1 MGVIKDATK
10 IYINEQAEEGE
21 CDIEHKEGQVLLLDL
36 WATWCPPCQK
46 PMAHNQEML
55 KKEKPNWAGKVRL
68 IGLSIDNDAATVKK
82 HVESRDWKKVEHY
95 HVGNGKCLA
104 SKEMGSGGVP
114 HVLLVDTT
122 GHIVFKGHPAS
133 VDLEAEIDGLLEGKK
148 MAAEEKAEAARSAA
162 PEGNSMTGAD
172 SAELA
177 SKFVTQCEK
186 MCADA
191 ELKAAASKL

>member
-1 MGVIKDATK
+1 VQTLKQAAGDVEIVINIACKIAVGDHMGVIKNASK
-10 IYINEQAEEGE
+10 VYINEQAAEGE

-55 KKEKPNWAGKVRL
+55 KKEKPNWADKVRL
-68 IGLSIDNDAATVKK
+68 IGLSIDNDAPTVKN

-95 HVGNGKCLA
+95 HVGNGKCEA

-122 GHIVFKGHPAS
+122 GHIVYKGHPS
-133 VDLEAEIDGLLEGKK
+133 SIDLEAEIDGLLEGKK
-148 MAAEEKAEAARSAA
+148 MEE
-162 PEGNSMTGAD
+162 
-172 SAELA
+172 
-177 SKFVTQCEK
+177 
-186 MCADA
+186 
-191 ELKAAASKL
+191 